1 MDKTELINFLLRIG
15 FDIIIIMI
23 VETILKENYIKPIK
37 NKLENIEKELNQL
50 TQKTEEK
57 SKDE

>member
-1 MDKTELINFLLRIG
+1 MDKTELINFLIRIG
-15 FDIIIIMI
+15 FDIIIILI
-23 VETILKENYIKPIK
+23 VATILKKNYIKPIK
-37 NKLENIEKELNQL
+37 RKLDKIEKELNQL

>member
-1 MDKTELINFLLRIG
+1 MGTVDLGRLLFLIFIVTVQMIIYYQVLTKPLL
-15 FDIIIIMI
+15 
-23 VETILKENYIKPIK
+23 EELKEIK
-37 NKLENIEKELNQL
+37 EKLNQL

>member
-1 MDKTELINFLLRIG
+1 MDKTELINFLIRIG

-23 VETILKENYIKPIK
+23 VATILKENYIKPIK
-37 NKLENIEKELNQL
+37 RKLDKIEKVLNQL